1 MTSKIVLSK
10 EVFARML
17 EVNLINLETL
27 EMYFVVTEF
36 QSQYDS
42 KILVALQP
50 KIDWKELIIE

>member
-1 MTSKIVLSK
+1 MNKIVISK
-10 EVFARML
+10 EVFARMI

-36 QSQYDS
+36 ESQFDS

-50 KIDWKELIIE
+50 RIDWKELLTSE

>member
-1 MTSKIVLSK
+1 MNSKIVLSK

-27 EMYFVVTEF
+27 DLYFVLTEF

-50 KIDWKELIIE
+50 KVDWKELIIE